1 MKRAPHPEAVT
12 ATSHAD
18 PTLRILVIE
27 DDLDLREP
35 LCEILRSWGY
45 DVSSAATGAAGLLLL
60 TRTGPE
66 VALPEVALPAVA
78 LIDIGLPDMS
88 GYEVASRICDRG
100 AARPYLIAL
109 TGLTGVDDGAHA
121 MQAGFDLHLSKPP
134 DLVALREVLATI
146 AHGG

>member
-1 MKRAPHPEAVT
+1 M
-12 ATSHAD
+12 
-18 PTLRILVIE
+18 LRILVIE

-60 TRTGPE
+60 TRTVRE
-66 VALPEVALPAVA
+66 VA

-109 TGLTGVDDGAHA
+109 TGFTGVDDGAHA

-134 DLVALREVLATI
+134 DLVALREVLAAI
-146 AHGG
+146 AHGGGDAGQ